1 VESALSRRAWL
12 AASAASAVIAGAEFA
27 RPALA
32 QNAPTIK
39 IGLPYAEPSGP
50 AYYAQD
56 LGLYKKAGLNVEL
69 VQLQNGVAIAAAV
82 VGGTIDIGA
91 SQILSLAVARLRG
104 VSFTM
109 IAAGG
114 LWDAA
119 HPNAGLIVAPNAPL
133 ARGRDLV
140 GRTVAST
147 VLGGPD
153 QLGVFAYVD
162 RDGGD
167 HKAVKFVEMPPSVM
181 LDAVVQGRVDAAH
194 VTEPAYSDAIASKRI
209 RVLTNPLTSIA
220 RRFILTAYFTTSD
233 WLAANQRSAQTFAG
247 VVAEAGTWAMNNRQA
262 AADMLAKYIPM
273 KEPRVTSTFGDKL
286 DPALVQPMY
295 DLALQYGFLAGP
307 VDGKEMLWN
316 GAAARR

>member
-1 VESALSRRAWL
+1 MVRRSAWLMSSAAAAVVSGAGLSRAARAQD
-12 AASAASAVIAGAEFA
+12 AST
-27 RPALA
+27 L
-32 QNAPTIK
+32 K

-50 AYYAQD
+50 AYYAQE

-82 VGGTIDIGA
+82 VGGTVHIGA
-91 SQILSLAVARLRG
+91 SQILTLAVAHLRG
-104 VSFTM
+104 VAFMM

-119 HPNAGLIVAPNAPL
+119 HPNSGLIVAPGAPL
-133 ARGRDLV
+133 TRGRDLV

-147 VLGGPD
+147 VLGGTD

-167 HKAVKFVEMPPSVM
+167 HKAVKFVEMPASVM
-181 LDAVVQGRVDAAH
+181 LDAVVGGRVDAAH
-194 VTEPAYSDAIASKRI
+194 VTDPAYSDAIATKRI
-209 RVLTNPLTSIA
+209 RVLTNPLSAIA
-220 RRFILTAYFTTSD
+220 RRFILTAFFTNSD
-233 WLAANQRSAQTFAG
+233 WLAANKHTAQVFAG
-247 VVAEAGTWAMNNRQA
+247 VVAEAGNWAMSNREQA
-262 AADMLAKYIPM
+262 AQMLAKYIPM

-295 DLALQYGFLAGP
+295 DLALQYGFLSSA
-307 VDGKEMLWN
+307 VDSRTMLWN
-316 GAAARR
+316 GK